1 MKIIIMNEYTYKSDL
16 SDDEKVLM
24 AIVRT
29 AEIFKRNHST
39 VFRNYGLSFSQ
50 YNVLRVLDASTN
62 GQNRMSEI
70 SRIMLVAGA
79 NITGIAKR
87 LKSYGFIIKKS
98 DPTDER
104 VTILEI
110 TPKGKRTLK
119 NIKKEKD
126 HWLEVMLTDLS
137 RSERLDLLEKIRR
150 ITRRSR
156 KLE

>member
-1 MKIIIMNEYTYKSDL
+1 MNEYTYKSDL

-119 NIKKEKD
+119 NIEKEKD
-126 HWLEVMLTDLS
+126 HWLEVMLADLS
-137 RSERLDLLEKIRR
+137 KSERLDLLEKIGR
-150 ITRRSR
+150 IKRRSR
-156 KLE
+156 NLE

>member
-1 MKIIIMNEYTYKSDL
+1 MNTSSYKSDL

-29 AEIFKRNHST
+29 AEIFKRNHSS
-39 VFRNYGLSFSQ
+39 VFRNFGLSFSQ
-50 YNVLRVLDASTN
+50 YNILRVLDASAN
-62 GQNRMSEI
+62 GQNKMSEI

-87 LKSYGFIIKKS
+87 LASDGFIIKKS

-119 NIKKEKD
+119 DIAREKD
-126 HWLEVMLTDLS
+126 EWLEVMLADLS
-137 RSERLDLLEKIRR
+137 ESERLDLLEKIRR
-150 ITRRSR
+150 IIRRGR
-156 KLE
+156 K

>member
-1 MKIIIMNEYTYKSDL
+1 MNEYTYKSDL

-29 AEIFKRNHST
+29 AEIFKRSHST

-62 GQNRMSEI
+62 GQNKMSKI
-70 SRIMLVAGA
+70 SRIMIVADA

-87 LKSYGFIIKKS
+87 LQNDGFIIKKS

-119 NIKKEKD
+119 NIEKEKD
-126 HWLEVMLTDLS
+126 QWLEAMLTDLS

-150 ITRRSR
+150 ITRRCR

>member
-1 MKIIIMNEYTYKSDL
+1 MNEYTYKSDL

-98 DPTDER
+98 DPSDER